1 MSPVLRSASPRAKSV
16 AISAAGT
23 RGFTDG
29 SVGAAAETAAAAG
42 AALSTGAG
50 FAAAVAGKGFFE
62 SVAGSALPV
71 GAVVVTGG
79 GDVGREA
86 LVDPELVFAVDPN
99 GVPAASTAGAS
110 GSAGAGSAVSGGG
123 PTGADPRSDALV
135 LRGAPSMRRTAS
147 TCTDAC
153 WGGAAFGTAGGE
165 KTAFADLSRS
175 AFSGRRSAPVV
186 VA

>member
-50 FAAAVAGKGFFE
+50 FAAAVAGQGFFE
-62 SVAGSALPV
+62 SVAGSALRV

-79 GDVGREA
+79 GDVGRGGV
-86 LVDPELVFAVDPN
+86 VDPGVVLRVAPD
-99 GVPAASTAGAS
+99 GVPAG
-110 GSAGAGSAVSGGG
+110 
-123 PTGADPRSDALV
+123 
-135 LRGAPSMRRTAS
+135 
-147 TCTDAC
+147 
-153 WGGAAFGTAGGE
+153 
-165 KTAFADLSRS
+165 
-175 AFSGRRSAPVV
+175 
-186 VA
+186 